1 MVGGSQSR
9 DALSRHRRVAL
20 PVWDSPKAPV
30 VFTTLVMI
38 AGPGVVGLGIWAVA
52 ALVEQL

>member
-1 MVGGSQSR
+1 M
-9 DALSRHRRVAL
+9 SRHRRAVL

-30 VFTTLVMI
+30 VFATLAMI